1 MSNSK
6 KRNLSEDVQVI
17 VVTDVRIEVTI
28 TLTDEEK
35 QKLITSKG
43 PEGYLPQDE
52 VIAYYRNKMDKDPEA
67 VLFELYGLSERDLNE
82 DVVIGEQKIYDVEE
96 VD

>member
-6 KRNLSEDVQVI
+6 KRNLPEDVQVI

-35 QKLITSKG
+35 QKLIT

-67 VLFELYGLSERDLNE
+67 ALFELYGLSERDLNE
-82 DVVIGEQKIYDVEE
+82 DVVIGDQKIYDVEE
-96 VD
+96 LD